1 MSGGTVTSLRGR
13 LGEVGRRLN
22 SALQVLVG
30 APSAGTQEAERRQ
43 VTVVFCDMVG
53 STERSRRV
61 DPEDSLNLT
70 AAYRDQ
76 VRKVVARYEGH
87 VAREVGDA
95 LLIYFGWP
103 VAHEDDAERGVLAAL
118 GITEAVKAV
127 PASPPLS
134 VHIGVG
140 TATVVIEPR
149 TSEAHGD
156 APILAERL
164 HKLAKADQV
173 LISRPTK
180 ELLGDAFTL
189 ESLGQ
194 EPLKGLDDQAEVWR
208 VVRPGDASNRFVASR
223 GKRLTPLVG
232 RARDLAWLVE
242 RWEQAR
248 AGTGRVV
255 LLSGEAGIGKSRL
268 LRELGACLEA
278 QSVQALHFQ
287 CSPYHVNSAFW
298 PWVDHLERA
307 LRESV
312 ADGAPSSRPER
323 LEALVV
329 GSLGLPATDLPFIA
343 SILSIAPGPGREPPA
358 LTPRRQKEETL
369 RALVDAAAAA
379 ARTAPVLLFEDLHW
393 ADATTL
399 EVLDLLVDRVRHLPL
414 LLVFTHRPEFRNR
427 WKDRDHVD
435 AVELGRLTPEE
446 SVALVARVLGERR
459 LPAHQVDQIL
469 NRTEGVPLYVEELT
483 KSTVESGHLPAETG
497 DHYEY
502 RGAYDLGTVP
512 TSLRN
517 SLMARLDR
525 DMPVKEIAQIGAAI
539 GREFGLDL
547 LCEVTHRSNAELRGI
562 LDRLTASGLAYRK
575 GARQETTYTFKHAL
589 VHVAAYESLLISR
602 RQRLHAEIARSI
614 ERRFPNLRRTEPE
627 VLAHHYQQAQQFGE
641 SADCWITAGQNALD
655 RLAWPEAIAHLQAG
669 MSAIESLPSS
679 RARDALELECRV
691 KLSTAWEAHRG
702 WASPQ
707 LTAVLTPA
715 LPLARELGQPKV
727 LARTLW
733 GLWVQK
739 MSLGPVAQSLEW
751 ARQLLEAGQG
761 GADEELLLVGHMA
774 VMVTNLWLGRPVEV
788 RRHANAILARYV
800 RERHGQIA
808 KTMNHDPKTLAGIYL
823 SQALWM
829 LGWPDKA
836 AALVDARDEHARRIG
851 HPFDTSFALTLG
863 TWVFHYRREP
873 QRQLERVPE
882 LTRLAREAEL
892 EFAAD
897 VLAPFLVTGIGLA
910 QQGRLADGIA
920 DMQRGIRSWRAG
932 HARTVTPYIRA
943 CLGEAI
949 ARSGNVRRGLRHV
962 DLALAQIARP
972 GWEERSHL
980 AEILRLKGWMLSL
993 QGDAD
998 GARRNY
1004 LASLRFARAQQAR
1017 SWELRTAIGYAR
1029 LLLAQGEIRK
1039 ARDRLTRIYGWF
1051 TEGFDTPD
1059 LVEARQLLAEL
1070 ESPRRAAA

>member
-13 LGEVGRRLN
+13 LEEVGRRLN
-22 SALQVLVG
+22 SAIQVLVG
-30 APSAGTQEAERRQ
+30 SPPTKLQEAERRQ

-53 STERSRRV
+53 STERSRHV
-61 DPEDSLNLT
+61 DPEDSRNLT
-70 AAYRDQ
+70 AAYREQ

-118 GITEAVKAV
+118 SITEAVKTV
-127 PASPPLS
+127 PVSPPLS

-173 LISRPTK
+173 LISTPTK
-180 ELLGDAFTL
+180 DLLGDAFTL

-194 EPLKGLDDQAEVWR
+194 EQLKGLDEKAEVWR
-208 VVRPGDASNRFVASR
+208 VVKPGDATNRFTASR

-232 RARDLAWLVE
+232 RAKDIAWLLD
-242 RWEQAR
+242 RWQLAR
-248 AGTGRVV
+248 AGAGRVV

-268 LRELGACLEA
+268 LRELGACLETQA
-278 QSVQALHFQ
+278 VRALHFQ

-298 PWVDHLERA
+298 PWIDHLERT

-312 ADGAPSSRPER
+312 TDGTPTSRLER
-323 LEALVV
+323 LEDLVV
-329 GSLGLPATDLPFIA
+329 DKLGLPAGDVPFIA
-343 SILSIAPGPGREPPA
+343 SILSIPPEEGREPQA
-358 LTPRRQKEETL
+358 LTPRKQKDESL
-369 RALVDAAAAA
+369 RALVDFAATASQA
-379 ARTAPVLLFEDLHW
+379 APVLLFEDLHW

-399 EVLDLLVDRVRHLPL
+399 EVLDRLVERARHLPVL
-414 LLVFTHRPEFRNR
+414 MVFTHRPEFSNR
-427 WKDRDHVD
+427 WKGFDHVED
-435 AVELGRLTPEE
+435 VELGKLTPDE
-446 SVALVARVLGERR
+446 SVALVARVLGDRT
-459 LPAHQVDQIL
+459 LPAHQVDEIL
-469 NRTEGVPLYVEELT
+469 NKTEGVPLYVEELT
-483 KSTVESGHLPAETG
+483 KSTLESGHLPVDTG

-547 LCEVTHRSNAELRGI
+547 LSEVTHRSNAELRGI

-575 GARQETTYTFKHAL
+575 GARQEVTFTFKHAL

-614 ERRFPNLRRTEPE
+614 ERRFPTIRSTEPE

-641 SADCWITAGQNALD
+641 SADCWISAGQNALD
-655 RLAWPEAIAHLQAG
+655 RLAWPEAIAHLSAG
-669 MSAIESLPSS
+669 MSAIESLPPS
-679 RARDALELECRV
+679 RARDTLELECRV
-691 KLSTAWEAHRG
+691 KLSTAWEAHKG

-707 LTAVLTPA
+707 MTAVLTPA

-739 MSLGPVAQSLEW
+739 MSLGPVAQSLDW
-751 ARQLLEAGQG
+751 ARQLLEAGESS
-761 GADEELLLVGHMA
+761 ADEELLLVGHMA
-774 VMVTNLWLGRPVEV
+774 VMATNLWLGRPVEV
-788 RRHANAILARYV
+788 QRHALAILALYV

-836 AALVDARDEHARRIG
+836 VAIVDARDEHARRIG
-851 HPFDTSFALTLG
+851 HPFDTGFALTLG

-873 QRQLERVPE
+873 ERQLERVPE
-882 LTRLAREAEL
+882 LTKLAREAEL
-892 EFAAD
+892 EFIAD

-910 QQGRLADGIA
+910 QQGRLVEGIA
-920 DMQRGIRSWRAG
+920 DMQRGMRFWRAG
-932 HARTVTPYIRA
+932 HARTVAPYIRSR
-943 CLGEAI
+943 LGEAI
-949 ARSGNVRRGLRHV
+949 ARGGNVRRGLRHIE
-962 DLALAQIARP
+962 LALAQIARP

-993 QGDAD
+993 QGDAA
-998 GARRNY
+998 GARRSY
-1004 LASLRFARAQQAR
+1004 LASLRCARDQKAK
-1017 SWELRTAIGYAR
+1017 SWELRTTIAYAR
-1029 LLLAQGEIRK
+1029 LLVAQGESRK

-1051 TEGFDTPD
+1051 REGFDTPD

-1070 ESPRRAAA
+1070 ESPRRATA